1 MLSHTK
7 EANEVVEV
15 FSQPN
20 LGDTLVE
27 SPEEVQKLLPDN
39 QLGMSPSPTPA
50 TGDGLG
56 TKHYSPSKVEKP
68 PITLSDAAAQARLR
82 RVCTP
87 NSKGEYKVPEQ
98 VIKEFEDRNARMNL
112 MKEFEKLGFDS
123 DSGCLKF
130 QISPQSGLMKSYM
143 WGWSKIQWNS
153 LWKISGPFK
162 SLFRSTSF
170 RA

>member
-1 MLSHTK
+1 LLSHTK

-39 QLGMSPSPTPA
+39 QLGMTPSPTPA

-123 DSGCLKF
+123 DSGCPKFPNFTPEWFNEIIHVRLK
-130 QISPQSGLMKSYM
+130 
-143 WGWSKIQWNS
+143 
-153 LWKISGPFK
+153 
-162 SLFRSTSF
+162 
-170 RA
+170 